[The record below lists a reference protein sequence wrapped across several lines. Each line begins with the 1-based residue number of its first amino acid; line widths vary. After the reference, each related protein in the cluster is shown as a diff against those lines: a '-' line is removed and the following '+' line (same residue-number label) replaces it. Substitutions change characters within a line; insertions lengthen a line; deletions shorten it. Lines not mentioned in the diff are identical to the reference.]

1 MAGLPALNQAPTG
14 ATTVCLASP
23 GPVLEEGN
31 GGRETV
37 HPSET

>member
-1 MAGLPALNQAPTG
+1 MAGLPALTRAPIG
-14 ATTVCLASP
+14 AMTVCLASP
-23 GPVLEEGN
+23 GQVLEEGN